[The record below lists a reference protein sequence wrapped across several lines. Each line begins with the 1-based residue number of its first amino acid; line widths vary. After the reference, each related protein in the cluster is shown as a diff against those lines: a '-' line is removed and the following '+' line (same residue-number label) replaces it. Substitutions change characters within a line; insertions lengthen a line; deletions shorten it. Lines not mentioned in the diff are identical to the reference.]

1 MTKVSKIYMA
11 SAIVSICGITFQVL
25 LGALGSYTLGD
36 SVKQYAFTIGLFL
49 SGMGIGSFLSE
60 RVMKNLMDRFIQIEF
75 AVAIVGGFSSFLL
88 FYILAFH
95 DYVTGQLYLYGI
107 TVIIGALTGLE
118 LPILIRRASEIG
130 EKLNRSTAR
139 VLFSDYA
146 GSLIGAIGFVLL
158 LRPWLGLIKT
168 AFLIGFIN
176 LLVAL
181 WMVYTFRNEIKRAAL
196 YRALGIMFA
205 FILFAG
211 FLFGENYAYGFE
223 QKLYRDQIVRAI
235 ETKYQRVI
243 VTKEGDITQL
253 YLNGNIQF
261 SSADEYRYHESLV
274 HPAMS
279 LADHHDQVL
288 ILGGG
293 DGIVMRELLKY
304 EDLGRVTLVDL
315 DKQFVDFARNDPLL
329 HKVNQGALENEKL
342 RIKYEDAFQFLLK
355 DNSMYDVI
363 IVDLPDPNNEGL
375 NKLYTVEFYSLIKKH
390 LAPGGY
396 TSIQSTSPLFAT
408 KAYWT
413 INESVNAAG
422 LYTENYHV
430 DVPSFGNWGFTL
442 ASRDPIH
449 IDKITLSVETEYLS
463 DSLIPGLF
471 EFGKDEDDYILEN
484 DKVFKPV
491 PNTMN
496 RPVLLQLYND
506 AWKYY

>member
-75 AVAIVGGFSSFLL
+75 AVALVGGFSSFLL

-95 DYVTGQLYLYGI
+95 DYVTGQLYLYAI

-168 AFLIGFIN
+168 AFFIGFIN

-181 WMVYTFRNEIKRAAL
+181 WMVYTFRKEIKNIAI
-196 YRALGIMFA
+196 YRTLGIFFA
-205 FILFAG
+205 FILLAG

-223 QKLYRDQIVRAI
+223 QKLYRDQIVRAF

-279 LADHHDQVL
+279 LAKHHDHVL

-304 EDLGRVTLVDL
+304 KDLGWVTLVDL
-315 DKQFVDFARNDPLL
+315 DEQLVDFARSDPLL
-329 HKVNQGALENEKL
+329 LNINQGALEKENL

-355 DNSMYDVI
+355 DNGMYDVI

-375 NKLYTVEFYSLIKKH
+375 NKLYTVEFYSLLKQH

-413 INESVNAAG
+413 INESVKAAG
-422 LYTENYHV
+422 LYTANYHV

-442 ASRDPIH
+442 ASRNSIY
-449 IDKITLSVETEYLS
+449 IDQIKLSVETQYLS
-463 DSLIPGLF
+463 DSLIPSLF
-471 EFGKDEDDYILEN
+471 KFGKDEDGYIIEN
-484 DKVFKPV
+484 DKVFESV

>member
-1 MTKVSKIYMA
+1 MSKVSKIYMA

-49 SGMGIGSFLSE
+49 SGMGIGSALSE
-60 RVMKNLMDRFIQIEF
+60 RMMKNLMDRFIQIEF
-75 AVAIVGGFSSFLL
+75 IIAMAGGFSSFLL

-95 DYVTGQLYLYGI
+95 DYVTGQFFLYGI
-107 TVIIGALTGLE
+107 TVIIGGLTGLE

-168 AFLIGFIN
+168 AFFIGIIN
-176 LLVAL
+176 IIVAI
-181 WMVYTFRNEIKRAAL
+181 WMVYSFRNEIRRAAL
-196 YRALGIMFA
+196 YKGFGIGLA
-205 FILFAG
+205 VILLAG

-223 QKLYRDQIVRAI
+223 QKLYRDQIVRAF

-243 VTKEGDITQL
+243 VTKDGGVTQL

-279 LADHHDQVL
+279 LAAHHDHVL

-315 DKQFVDFARNDPLL
+315 DQQFVEFARHEPFLQHIN
-329 HKVNQGALENEKL
+329 KGSLEHDKL

-355 DNSMYDVI
+355 DNGMYDVI

-375 NKLYTVEFYSLIKKH
+375 NKLYTVEFYSLLKQH

-396 TSIQSTSPLFAT
+396 AAIQSTSPLFAT

-413 INESVNAAG
+413 ISKSVEAAG
-422 LYTENYHV
+422 LYTDNYHV
-430 DVPSFGNWGFTL
+430 DVPSFGNWGFTI
-442 ASRDPIH
+442 ASRNPIE
-449 IDKITLSVETEYLS
+449 VEDIKLEVTTEYLS
-463 DSLIPGLF
+463 DELIPSLF
-471 EFGKDEDDYILEN
+471 EFGKDEDERIVEN
-484 DKVFKPV
+484 DKPFETV

-496 RPVLLQLYND
+496 RPVLLQLYNE